1 MFEYSFIATLAR
13 ARTRRQTLTLVV
25 VILIICSAIKHPEY
39 FEDVAVAIIAVE
51 FVTRAVETK
60 NQLPRGSI
68 LWRRTCWTF
77 HDGCRD
83 VV

>member
-1 MFEYSFIATLAR
+1 MFEHPFMAALAR
-13 ARTRRQTLTLVV
+13 ARTRRQILTLVV
-25 VILIICSAIKHPEY
+25 VILIICIAIKHTEY
-39 FEDVAVAIIAVE
+39 LENVAVAVIAVE

-68 LWRRTCWTF
+68 LWRWTRWTF